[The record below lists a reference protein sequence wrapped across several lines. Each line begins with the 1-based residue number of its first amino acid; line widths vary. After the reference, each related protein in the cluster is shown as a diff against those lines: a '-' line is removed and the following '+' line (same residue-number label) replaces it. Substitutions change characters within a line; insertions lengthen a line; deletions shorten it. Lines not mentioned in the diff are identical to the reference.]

1 MGQILMSEIYREFI
15 ENTKKDF
22 NLFYKI
28 IFANNINSFIFAAAF
43 R

>member
-22 NLFYKI
+22 NLFAK
-28 IFANNINSFIFAAAF
+28 
-43 R
+43 

>member
-1 MGQILMSEIYREFI
+1 MFLMSEIYRELI

-28 IFANNINSFIFAAAF
+28 IFAAAF